1 MRVLFLMLLLSNC
14 FYLGAQDFENNFAWE
29 RVRVK
34 DKFGCVRENG
44 DTIIKPKY
52 KTIEPCYD
60 LAEFAEATTA
70 DGRTI
75 LVQVGGQEYNYAATF
90 AELSPKT
97 EAFILTE
104 ERSLR
109 SVIKKAP
116 NLKILVFY
124 TQYVSEI
131 PKEIEHLTQLTYL
144 KAMHWG
150 ELQSLDNILV
160 SIHANIGNL
169 KKLKHLNL
177 DIPNAASIPE
187 EIGKLS
193 SLEELY
199 LHTNLEELPK
209 GVMTLKNLKRLVV
222 KGKKMRLADNLGD
235 LQNLVYLNLNLKQFD
250 VLPKSIARLNK
261 LSQIVFIFEQQAI
274 NEHIEMLQTVAN
286 LKALTLYQEGKADF
300 PMALFKLKNLKKLH
314 LRFSDL
320 EQTLPDEFDKLTNL
334 EELAIVGYS
343 IRAYPKSLGTLSKLK
358 ILKILDLSSTEPD
371 ESGQPDFIEHLSA
384 LEQLELHGFNKLVLF
399 EDWSKL
405 QNLTD
410 IDIASSELSHLPE
423 SICRLAKLKKL
434 SLYFNEIDKLSDN
447 LGDLGALELLDVSQN
462 ELQTLPKSIGKLSN
476 LRTLIV
482 RDNKD
487 FTAFPQE
494 FWQCRNL
501 QYLDAYHTNLSIIPS
516 EIGAMRALKS
526 LNFSLCSITELP
538 QSLCELQQLEYL
550 NIGSSMFE
558 QKTPIDFTCLKNLS
572 VLFTPFDMKKGDIE
586 ALAKKMPQVIMN
598 PEGANGVW
606 GSEWD

>member
-1 MRVLFLMLLLSNC
+1 MRILFLMLLLSNC
-14 FYLGAQDFENNFAWE
+14 FYLGAQDFENNFAWK

-60 LAEFAEATTA
+60 LAEFAVATTA

-131 PKEIEHLTQLTYL
+131 PKEIEQLTQLTYL

-160 SIHANIGNL
+160 SIHANIGKL

-193 SLEELY
+193 SLEDLY

-222 KGKKMRLADNLGD
+222 KGKKM
-235 LQNLVYLNLNLKQFD
+235 
-250 VLPKSIARLNK
+250 
-261 LSQIVFIFEQQAI
+261 
-274 NEHIEMLQTVAN
+274 
-286 LKALTLYQEGKADF
+286 
-300 PMALFKLKNLKKLH
+300 
-314 LRFSDL
+314 
-320 EQTLPDEFDKLTNL
+320 
-334 EELAIVGYS
+334 
-343 IRAYPKSLGTLSKLK
+343 
-358 ILKILDLSSTEPD
+358 
-371 ESGQPDFIEHLSA
+371 
-384 LEQLELHGFNKLVLF
+384 
-399 EDWSKL
+399 
-405 QNLTD
+405 
-410 IDIASSELSHLPE
+410 HLPE
-423 SICRLAKLKKL
+423 SMCRLAKLKKL
-434 SLYFNEIDKLSDN
+434 SLYFNKIAKLSDN
-447 LGDLGALELLDVSQN
+447 FGDLGALELLDLSQN

-476 LRTLIV
+476 LHTLIV

-550 NIGSSMFE
+550 NIGTSMFE